1 MSGSF
6 QTTAVSF
13 HITTAMETQL
23 PGKVGPTILPHGG
36 TVGGRS
42 LMIWMASRMAPIRYG
57 GTESGGAKI
66 CIKLWRDLRH

>member
-1 MSGSF
+1 MSVQMPADFIS
-6 QTTAVSF
+6 
-13 HITTAMETQL
+13 ITTTMETQL
-23 PGKVGPTILPHGG
+23 PGKVGPIILPHGG

-66 CIKLWRDLRH
+66 CIKLWMDLRH